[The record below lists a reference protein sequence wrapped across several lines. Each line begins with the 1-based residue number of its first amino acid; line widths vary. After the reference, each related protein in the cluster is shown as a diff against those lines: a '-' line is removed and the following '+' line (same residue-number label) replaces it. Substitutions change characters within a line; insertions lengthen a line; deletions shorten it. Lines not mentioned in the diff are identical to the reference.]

1 MLEWQ
6 SVLWNTVLPL
16 LAATGLGALV
26 GYERETVHQPAGLR
40 THMMVGL
47 GACSFTIIALALFR
61 ELAAGDTDAAM
72 DPIRIIEG
80 VVGGIGF
87 LGAGSILRSGGEIR
101 GITTAAGIWVMG
113 AIGAACAVQAYA
125 IAVSTAVLA
134 LITLAV
140 VRRVAGNH
148 AEEDE
153 KGLHPGSSN
162 G

>member
-1 MLEWQ
+1 MPEWQ
-6 SVLWNTVLPL
+6 SILWDTVLPL
-16 LAATGLGALV
+16 LAATGLGSLV
-26 GYERETVHQPAGLR
+26 GYERESVNQPAGLR

-47 GACSFTIIALALFR
+47 GACSFTIVALALFR
-61 ELAAGDTDAAM
+61 ELAAGDPDAAM

-134 LITLAV
+134 LVTLAV
-140 VRRVAGNH
+140 VRRLAGNH

-153 KGLHPGSSN
+153 KGSHSGSS
-162 G
+162 GG

>member
-6 SVLWNTVLPL
+6 SILWETLLPL
-16 LAATGLGALV
+16 LAATALGALV
-26 GYERETVHQPAGLR
+26 GYERESENKPAGLR

-47 GACSFTIIALALFR
+47 GACSFTLIALALYR
-61 ELAAGDTDAAM
+61 ELAAGESEARM

-87 LGAGSILRSGGEIR
+87 LGAGSILRSGREIR

-113 AIGAACAVQAYA
+113 AIGAACAVHAYA

-134 LITLAV
+134 LITLAA
-140 VRRVAGNH
+140 VRRSAGNH
-148 AEEDE
+148 SAEDE
-153 KGLHPGSSN
+153 QGSRSGSS
-162 G
+162 GG

>member
-6 SVLWNTVLPL
+6 SVLWDTVLPL

-26 GYERETVHQPAGLR
+26 GYERESVNQPAGLR

-47 GACSFTIIALALFR
+47 GACSFTIVALALYH
-61 ELAAGDTDAAM
+61 ELAAGGTEAQM

-113 AIGAACAVQAYA
+113 AIGAACAVRAYG

-140 VRRVAGNH
+140 VRRIAGNY
-148 AEEDE
+148 AEVDQKE
-153 KGLHPGSSN
+153 LPSGSS
-162 G
+162 GR